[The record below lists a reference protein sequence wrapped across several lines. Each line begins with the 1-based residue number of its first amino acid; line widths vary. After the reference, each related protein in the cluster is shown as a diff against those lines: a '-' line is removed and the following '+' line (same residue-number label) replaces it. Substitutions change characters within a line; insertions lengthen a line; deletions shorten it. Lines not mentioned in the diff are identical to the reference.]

1 MLRELIA
8 LENTSKV
15 WIYQANREFSYD
27 ELDDIREL
35 LFPFVDEWSSHGAN
49 VPAYGNVFH
58 RRFLCFFADES
69 QMGGVS
75 GCSID
80 SSVGF
85 VRMIAEKFDVDF
97 FDRMQYAY
105 MIEEDIYT
113 VHHNDLN
120 ILLESGKINME
131 TLFFDNL
138 VSTKGKFLKNWLVPL
153 EDSWHKKML
162 K

>member
-8 LENTSKV
+8 LNNSSKV
-15 WIYQANREFSYD
+15 WIYQADREFTYD
-27 ELDDIREL
+27 ELDEIREE
-35 LFPFVDEWSSHGAN
+35 LFPFVDAWSSHGAD
-49 VPAYGNVFH
+49 VPAYANVFH

-80 SSVGF
+80 STVAF
-85 VRMIAEKFDVDF
+85 VRMIGEKYQVNF

-105 MIEEDIYT
+105 MEDEEIKT
-113 VHHNDLN
+113 VHHNQFKSEVEAGDIAQN
-120 ILLESGKINME
+120 

-138 VSTKGKFLKNWLVPL
+138 VSTKDKFLKNWLVPL
-153 EDSWHKKML
+153 EESWHKKML